1 MNCQSLMKHS
11 IVLFFVGMLI
21 YSCANSVARKP
32 ISRKTTSGMNE
43 SVRYNK
49 SLNAAEENA
58 FDILIESDSLSI
70 YISSPN
76 GFWYKYNTKVEDNY
90 LPKVGDKLFF
100 DFEISNIES
109 SIIYGKDELGE
120 QEYFVDE
127 QEIVEGLRHGLKL
140 MHVGDNITFLFP
152 SHIVYGFTG
161 DNNKIGINQPLIYRV
176 QLNKI
181 NKKNESN

>member
-1 MNCQSLMKHS
+1 MKHS
-11 IVLFFVGMLI
+11 IILLLVGMLM
-21 YSCANSVARKP
+21 YSCANMTARKP

-58 FDILIESDSLSI
+58 ISLFIKNDSLNT
-70 YISSPN
+70 YIASPN
-76 GFWYKYNTKVEDNY
+76 GFWYKYNTRVEGNY
-90 LPKVGDKLFF
+90 LPKVGDKVFF
-100 DFEISNIES
+100 DFEVLNIDN
-109 SIIYGKDELGE
+109 ITIYKKNELGE

-140 MHVGDNITFLFP
+140 MNVGDNVTFLFP
-152 SHIVYGFTG
+152 SHIVYGFAG
-161 DNNKIGINQPLIYRV
+161 DNNKIGINQSLIYKV

-181 NKKNESN
+181 NKKNEGN

>member
-1 MNCQSLMKHS
+1 MKHS
-11 IVLFFVGMLI
+11 IILLLVGMLM
-21 YSCANSVARKP
+21 YSCANMAARKP

-58 FDILIESDSLSI
+58 ISLFIKNDSLNT
-70 YISSPN
+70 YIASPN
-76 GFWYKYNTKVEDNY
+76 GFWYKYNTRVEGNY
-90 LPKVGDKLFF
+90 LPKVGDKVFF
-100 DFEISNIES
+100 DFEVLNIDN
-109 SIIYGKDELGE
+109 ITIYKKNELGE

-140 MHVGDNITFLFP
+140 MNVGDNVTFLFP
-152 SHIVYGFTG
+152 SHIVYGFAG
-161 DNNKIGINQPLIYRV
+161 DNNKIGINQSLIYKV

-181 NKKNESN
+181 NKKNEGN